1 MFTLSAKI
9 RQNKKEKTNLLRK
22 KGLVPAVLYGPKIK
36 NHSIVLNEKDFNKV
50 FSQAGESS
58 LINLEIEKE
67 KFHVL
72 VHDITRHPLNGN
84 IIHIDFYQPDLEKEV
99 EVNVP
104 IVIEGEAPA
113 VKELGGTLVKNLS
126 NLVVKSLPHKL
137 PKEIRINVNSLKTF
151 DDHILVKD
159 LILPEG
165 VKIARRGD
173 DIVVF
178 VAKPE
183 KVEEELQK
191 PIEEKVE
198 EVKVVEKKKPSEE
211 ETDQEE
217 VKK

>member
-1 MFTLSAKI
+1 
-9 RQNKKEKTNLLRK
+9 
-22 KGLVPAVLYGPKIK
+22 
-36 NHSIVLNEKDFNKV
+36 
-50 FSQAGESS
+50 
-58 LINLEIEKE
+58 
-67 KFHVL
+67 
-72 VHDITRHPLNGN
+72 
-84 IIHIDFYQPDLEKEV
+84 LEKEV

-104 IVIEGEAPA
+104 IIIEGEAPA

-126 NLVVKSLPHKL
+126 NIVVKSLPHKL
-137 PKEIRINVNSLKTF
+137 PKEIKVNVSSLKTF

-159 LILPEG
+159 LVLPEG
-165 VKIARRGD
+165 VKTVRGGD
-173 DIVVF
+173 DIIVF

-211 ETDQEE
+211 EIEQEE